1 MRQPVLAVNRSYEI
15 VQIKQVLPNMRWST
29 FCRCRPGKVTLQ
41 KQSPPQVFLYEFLR
55 RFFKNSFLQKHLQ
68 LAASSPRREGMNT
81 MKNLL
86 TKII

>member
-15 VQIKQVLPNMRWST
+15 VQIEQVLPNMRWST
-29 FCRCRPGKVTLQ
+29 FCKCRPGKVTLQ
-41 KQSPPQVFLYEFLR
+41 KQSPPQVFLYEFLQ
-55 RFFKNSFLQKHLQ
+55 RFSRTVFRKKHLQ

-81 MKNLL
+81 TKNLL